1 MKASDILSMPSNFEG
16 LGTTILDAV
25 YSDLPVVASNIGGIP
40 EMIIDGKTGFLS
52 EVGDFKTH
60 ASKLEELIADK
71 KLRREISINA
81 REHVDKN
88 FSLENMVEGNNSLY
102 KQLHS

>member
-1 MKASDILSMPSNFEG
+1 MPSNFEG